1 MMLITNTQKL
11 LTKLI
16 MKNRDNENWST
27 KELVNYLTQSN
38 YALRMENLRLMDE
51 NERLLNNI
59 EVVDAQ
65 TVANGMSHYYE
76 FINHFNYTLKK

>member
-1 MMLITNTQKL
+1 MLITNTEKS

-16 MKNRDNENWST
+16 MRNRDNENWST

-38 YALRMENLRLMDE
+38 YALRMENSRLMDE

-59 EVVDAQ
+59 EVIDAE
-65 TVANGMSHYYE
+65 VVSNGMNHYYQ
-76 FINHFNYTLKK
+76 FMNQFNYTLKK